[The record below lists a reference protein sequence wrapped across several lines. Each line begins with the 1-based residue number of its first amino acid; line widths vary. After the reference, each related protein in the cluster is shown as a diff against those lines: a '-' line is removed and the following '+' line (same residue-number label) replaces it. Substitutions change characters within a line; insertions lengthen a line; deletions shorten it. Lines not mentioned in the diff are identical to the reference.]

1 MVQVGDTVKIRGER
15 DEEVA
20 EIFGALDDK
29 LLSVSAQTHM
39 AEGQ

>member
-1 MVQVGDTVKIRGER
+1 VQVGDTVKIRGER

-20 EIFGALDDK
+20 QIFGALDDK
-29 LLSVSAQTHM
+29 LLAEASRAYL